1 VIRIICVAASAA
13 ALLAG
18 SAQATL
24 FDFNYAY
31 SFTGPT
37 GIVTGNLSGR
47 IDGVLQSDNNNVL
60 VNGLVGP
67 VSIDGQPVATL
78 LYTNSFTAH
87 FEPRQSFAFVT
98 LDGLQMNFIACES
111 AACNVSVFGI
121 SKLLSQSVPG
131 GTLIGGIGSLN
142 TDEAYDARGWSMR
155 AVTGGV
161 PEPASWAMLIVGFG
175 LVGAAARRRTAIAT

>member
-1 VIRIICVAASAA
+1 MFRVIQAAATAA

-37 GIVTGNLSGR
+37 GLVTGNLSGR

-60 VNGLVGP
+60 VNALVGP

-78 LYTNSFTAH
+78 LYTNAFTAH
-87 FEPRQSFAFVT
+87 FANQQSFAFVT
-98 LDGLQMNFIACES
+98 LDGLQMNFIACETS
-111 AACNVSVFGI
+111 ACNGSIFAVR
-121 SKLLSQSVPG
+121 KLLTDPVPG

-161 PEPASWAMLIVGFG
+161 PEPASWAMLIAGFG
-175 LVGAAARRRTAIAT
+175 LVGAVARRRNAIAA